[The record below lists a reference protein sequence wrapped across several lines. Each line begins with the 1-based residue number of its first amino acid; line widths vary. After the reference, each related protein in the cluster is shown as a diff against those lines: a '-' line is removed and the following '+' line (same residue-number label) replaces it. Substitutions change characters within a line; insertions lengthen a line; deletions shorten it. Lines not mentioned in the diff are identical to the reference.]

1 MTKPALLPPRTLIS
15 ISEAQHA
22 LGGIDKDKV
31 HEFINNGIPPNS
43 RACQRRCAD
52 AVAAVPG
59 RILIRLP
66 TLIQKT
72 GLSRS
77 TIYHLQSLGQL
88 PRSIRLGARAVAWDL
103 TEIDAWLAAQIER
116 SRIGAKDST

>member
-1 MTKPALLPPRTLIS
+1 MTKPAFLPPRALIS
-15 ISEAQHA
+15 ISEAQHT
-22 LGGIDKDKV
+22 LGGIDKNKARK
-31 HEFINNGIPPNS
+31 FINNGTPPNL
-43 RACQRRCAD
+43 RAGTRRCED
-52 AVAAVPG
+52 VLAAAPG

-88 PRSIRLGARAVAWDL
+88 PRSIRLGA
-103 TEIDAWLAAQIER
+103 
-116 SRIGAKDST
+116 